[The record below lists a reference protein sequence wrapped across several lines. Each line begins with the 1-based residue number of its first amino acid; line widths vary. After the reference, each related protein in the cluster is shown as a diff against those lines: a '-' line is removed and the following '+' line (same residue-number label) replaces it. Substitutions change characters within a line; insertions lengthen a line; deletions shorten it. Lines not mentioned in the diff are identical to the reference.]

1 MTSGSELPPPAGA
14 AIDQLRQLV
23 GRRLGPSDWLEIGQE
38 RIDAFTRA
46 TDDPQWIH
54 IDPVRAAA
62 GPFGT
67 TIAQG
72 YLTMSLMVPLTAQI
86 PLPLDPPPT
95 MAINYGLDR
104 LRFPAPVPSGSRVRA
119 WFEVT
124 DVSEVPG
131 GAQIVR
137 LVTIEVE
144 DSVKPALMA
153 ETVTRLLWT

>member
-1 MTSGSELPPPAGA
+1 MTFERELAPLAGE

-23 GRRLGPSDWLEIGQE
+23 GCRLGPSDWIEIGQD
-38 RIDAFTRA
+38 RIDSFTRA

-104 LRFPAPVPSGSRVRA
+104 LRFPSPVPSGSRVRA

-124 DVSEVPG
+124 GVSQVPG

-144 DSVKPALMA
+144 GSMKPALVA

>member
-1 MTSGSELPPPAGA
+1 MTPQDRIPAAGGET
-14 AIDQLRQLV
+14 IEQLGRLI
-23 GRRLGPSDWLEIGQE
+23 GRRLGPSDWLEIGQD
-38 RIDAFTRA
+38 RIDSFTRA

-54 IDPVRAAA
+54 IDPVRAAT

-104 LRFPAPVPSGSRVRA
+104 LRFPAPVPCGSRVRA
-119 WFEVT
+119 WVEVK

-144 DSVKPALMA
+144 HSDKPALVA

>member
-1 MTSGSELPPPAGA
+1 MTSEHELAPLAGE

-23 GRRLGPSDWLEIGQE
+23 GGRLGPSDWIEIGQD
-38 RIDAFTRA
+38 RIDSFTRA

-119 WFEVT
+119 WVEVT
-124 DVSEVPG
+124 EANEVPG

-144 DSVKPALMA
+144 HSDKPALVA

>member
-1 MTSGSELPPPAGA
+1 MTSDRDIPSASGEV
-14 AIDQLRQLV
+14 INQLRRLV
-23 GRRLGPSDWLEIGQE
+23 GLRLGPSDWLEIDQD
-38 RIDAFTRA
+38 RIDSFTRA

-54 IDPVRAAA
+54 IDPLRAAA

-72 YLTMSLMVPLTAQI
+72 YLTMSLMVPLTAQV

-119 WFEVT
+119 WVEVKE
-124 DVSEVPG
+124 VSEVSG

-137 LVTIEVE
+137 LVTIELE
-144 DSVKPALMA
+144 HTDKPALVA

>member
-1 MTSGSELPPPAGA
+1 MTSGNDLPPVAGE

-23 GRRLGPSDWLEIGQE
+23 GRRLGPSDWIEMSQD
-38 RIDAFTRA
+38 RIDSFTRA

-54 IDPVRAAA
+54 IDPVRAAG

-86 PLPLDPPPT
+86 RLPLDPPPT
-95 MAINYGLDR
+95 MAINYGLER
-104 LRFPAPVPSGSRVRA
+104 LRFPSPVPSGSRVRA

-124 DVSEVPG
+124 DVSQVPG

-144 DSVKPALMA
+144 GSMKPVLVA

>member
-1 MTSGSELPPPAGA
+1 MTSEKDFPTAA
-14 AIDQLRQLV
+14 REAIDQLRQLV
-23 GRRLGPSDWLEIGQE
+23 GRRLGPSDWLEIGQD
-38 RIDAFTRA
+38 RIDSFTRA

-54 IDPVRAAA
+54 MDPVRAAS

-104 LRFPAPVPSGSRVRA
+104 LRFPTPVPSGSRVRA
-119 WFEVT
+119 WYEVT
-124 DVSEVPG
+124 AMSEVPG

-137 LVTIEVE
+137 LVNIELE
-144 DSVKPALMA
+144 ASEKPALVA

>member
-1 MTSGSELPPPAGA
+1 MTSDDS
-14 AIDQLRQLV
+14 IDQAAATAIERLRSLV
-23 GRRLGPSDWLEIGQE
+23 GRRLGPSDWLLVDQD
-38 RIDAFTRA
+38 RIDSFTRA

-72 YLTMSLMVPLTAQI
+72 YLTMSLMVPLTATI
-86 PLPLDPPPT
+86 PLHLDPPPT

-104 LRFPAPVPSGSRVRA
+104 LRFPSPVPAGARVRA
-119 WFEVT
+119 WVEVKE
-124 DVSEVPG
+124 VREVPG

-144 DSVKPALMA
+144 HSDKPAVVA
-153 ETVTRLLWT
+153 ESVTRLLWS